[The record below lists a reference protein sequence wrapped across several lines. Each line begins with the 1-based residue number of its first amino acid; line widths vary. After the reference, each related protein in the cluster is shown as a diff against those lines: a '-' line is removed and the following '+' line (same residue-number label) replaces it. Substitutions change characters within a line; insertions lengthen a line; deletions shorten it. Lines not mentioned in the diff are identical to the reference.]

1 MAAFVSSSNSMVDTA
16 IVIATDYRLHVISA
30 VLYFYVN

>member
-1 MAAFVSSSNSMVDTA
+1 MVDTA

-30 VLYFYVN
+30 VLYFYVNW